1 MRINGVELHFY
12 QQKTKV
18 QVGLD
23 LMDLLHQVNK
33 KFIKTHCNEKLEVSL
48 YVLGFKGIFKLYKFD
63 S

>member
-33 KFIKTHCNEKLEVSL
+33 KFIKTHNNEKIEVSL
-48 YVLGFKGIFKLYKFD
+48 YVLGFKGFFKLYKFD